1 MVCGGAA
8 IMMAMP
14 STAAAAVAATHVV
27 PLAVARR
34 RTPPETRAAY
44 ELARLRVADTREP
57 PPRFA
62 HLVRNHD

>member
-1 MVCGGAA
+1 
-8 IMMAMP
+8 MMNMSA
-14 STAAAAVAATHVV
+14 TAAAAVADTLRVV

-34 RTPPETRAAY
+34 RSAPEQRVAY

-57 PPRFA
+57 KPQFA